1 MKARD
6 AEEDRRLRQALARLE
21 TSGLSLPGIR
31 DGAPRDVLIRQLLE
45 SVHRVNYVGAIIE
58 RELSQRRANPNDP
71 MFDPIRAAILHAR
84 ESNIDEAFWL
94 VFLFVHFGKN
104 LRGGWRYLQEIYGR
118 LGEEPHWTWGQVAC
132 DPNGF
137 RAWLADKK
145 SQIGRNTVPG
155 GFGNHRKYESLDAV
169 GPRGTGATIAGYVR
183 WVSEGGGHVALFQAA
198 VDDASGDARV
208 AFNSLFRTMKVVRFG
223 RTAKFDYLAMVGKI
237 GLAPIEPDAA
247 YFQNKSGPTLGAR
260 LLFAGSKNASVSI
273 RELELLARRLDAGLA
288 VGMQAIEDALCN
300 WQKTPN
306 RFKAF
311 RG

>member
-6 AEEDRRLRQALARLE
+6 AAQDNRLREALVRLE
-21 TSGLSLPGIR
+21 ASGLSLPGIE
-31 DGAPRDVLIRQLLE
+31 DDAARDVLIRQLLE
-45 SVHRVNYVGAIIE
+45 SVHRVNYVGAIVN
-58 RELSQRRANPNDP
+58 REISPRRADPNDP
-71 MFDPIRAAILHAR
+71 IFDPIRAAILHAR
-84 ESNIDEAFWL
+84 QSNIDEAFWL

-104 LRGGWRYLQEIYGR
+104 LRGGWRYLLEVYGR
-118 LGEEPHWTWGQVAC
+118 LGEEPSWSWAQVTG
-132 DPNGF
+132 DPDGF

-145 SQIGRNTVPG
+145 SHIGRNTVPG
-155 GFGNHRKYESLDAV
+155 GFGNHRKYESLDAL
-169 GPRGTGATIAGYVR
+169 GPSGTGASIAGYVR
-183 WVSEGGGHVALFQAA
+183 WVAEGGGHAALFRAA
-198 VDDASGDARV
+198 VDDASGDARM

-237 GLAPIEPDAA
+237 GLAVIEPDAA
-247 YFQNKSGPTLGAR
+247 YFENRSGPTLGAR
-260 LLFAGSKNASVSI
+260 LLFAGSKNAPVSI
-273 RELELLARRLDAGLA
+273 RELESLAKRLDSGIQ